1 MSTSGRRAS
10 LGADQA
16 ERLASSTEADWG
28 GRSHGG
34 PDHGVALPA
43 AGGGWALSGAQGGAI
58 ATFAFAQRELI
69 SATARQLI
77 GLGLRREII
86 SITQAGPTP
95 QWAPGPA
102 HAALRAVGGVSVRF
116 LLAAL

>member
-34 PDHGVALPA
+34 PDHGVVLPA
-43 AGGGWALSGAQGGAI
+43 AGGGWALSGAQGGAN
-58 ATFAFAQRELI
+58 TTLCLLREVNPI
-69 SATARQLI
+69 RCAGQLI
-77 GLGLRREII
+77 GLGFWLEII
-86 SITQAGPTP
+86 SNTQAGPTP

-102 HAALRAVGGVSVRF
+102 HAGFQLAVLS
-116 LLAAL
+116 LSDL